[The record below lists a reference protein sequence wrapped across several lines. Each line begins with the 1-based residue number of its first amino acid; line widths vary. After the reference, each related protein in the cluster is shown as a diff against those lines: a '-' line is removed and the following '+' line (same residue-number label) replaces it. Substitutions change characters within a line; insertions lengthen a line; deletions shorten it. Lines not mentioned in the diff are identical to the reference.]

1 MSHAEQLRSKIESR
15 QAKVAVI
22 GLGYVGLPLLA
33 AFHESGFPVLGF
45 DIDPEKPVLL
55 KKGENYLP
63 HLGGDLCKQFVGS
76 KKFDATTDPK
86 RLSEADA
93 IIVCVPTP
101 LGQHGEPDLS
111 YVVNTGIM
119 IGANSNPSGGQLVVL
134 ESTSY
139 PGTTRDDMMPAIIKE
154 AAKKGVKLTLGDN
167 LFVAF
172 SPEREDPGRKSH
184 STTTIPKLVG
194 GIDKVSGEL
203 ATKLYTGPIKTVV
216 PVSTAEVAEAS
227 KVFEN
232 VFRCVNIA
240 LVNELKTI
248 MDAMGINVWEVI
260 EAAST
265 KPFGFMPF
273 YPGPGLGGHCIPID
287 PLYLSWKA
295 RQYGKPTR
303 FIELAAEI
311 NTSMPEYVVARLGEA
326 LSEHHGK
333 ALNGAKILILGLAY
347 KKDVDDVR
355 ESPSV
360 VLIELLQHRGA
371 KVAYHDPFI
380 PSGKPMREHN
390 ITNLKSVP
398 LTPQTVKQYDAVLI
412 STDHTDIDYAMV
424 VKNAKLV
431 VDSRN
436 ATAKVKGA
444 KKNVVKA

>member
-1 MSHAEQLRSKIESR
+1 MSHAEQLRSKIEGR

-33 AFHESGFPVLGF
+33 AFHEAGFPVLGF

-86 RLSEADA
+86 RLAEADA

-111 YVVNTGIM
+111 FVINTGIM
-119 IGANSNPSGGQLVVL
+119 IGANSNPNGGQLVVL

-139 PGTTRDDMMPAIIKE
+139 PGTTREDMLPAIIKE
-154 AAKKGVKLTLGDN
+154 AAKKNVKLALGEN

-194 GIDKVSGEL
+194 GLDKVSGEL

-273 YPGPGLGGHCIPID
+273 FPGPGLGGHCIPID
-287 PLYLSWKA
+287 PFYLTWKA
-295 RQYGKPTR
+295 KEFKVPAR
-303 FIELAAEI
+303 FIEIAGEV
-311 NTSMPEYVVARLGEA
+311 NNSMPHYVVHKVAAA
-326 LSEHHGK
+326 LNQQGK
-333 ALNGAKILILGLAY
+333 ATKGAKVLVLGLAY
-347 KKDVDDVR
+347 KPDIADTR
-355 ESPSV
+355 ESPTYE
-360 VLIELLQHRGA
+360 LIELLLDMGA
-371 KVAYHDPFI
+371 KVEYSDPFVKYT
-380 PSGKPMREHN
+380 KPVRKY
-390 ITNLKSVP
+390 NLDMHSVD
-398 LTPQTVKQYDAVLI
+398 LTQENLAKFDVVLI
-412 STDHTDIDYAMV
+412 STNHTAFDYGAV
-424 VKNAKLV
+424 AKGAKLV
-431 VDSRN
+431 VDTRN
-436 ATAKVKGA
+436 AM
-444 KKNVVKA
+444 KKFAGEMGERLVRA

>member
-1 MSHAEQLRSKIESR
+1 MATHAEQLKNKIEAR

-33 AFHESGFPVLGF
+33 AFHEAGFPVLGY

-55 KKGENYLP
+55 KKGQNYLP
-63 HLGGDLCKQFVGS
+63 HLGSDLCKQFVGS
-76 KKFDATTDPK
+76 KRFDATTDAK
-86 RLSEADA
+86 RLAEADA

-101 LGQHGEPDLS
+101 LGLHGEPDLS
-111 YVVNTGIM
+111 FVINTGIM
-119 IGANSNPSGGQLVVL
+119 IGENAKAGQLVVL

-139 PGTTRDDMMPAIIKE
+139 PGTTREDMLPAIVKE

-184 STTTIPKLVG
+184 TTTTIPKLVG
-194 GIDKVSGEL
+194 GLDKVSGDL
-203 ATKLYTGPIKTVV
+203 ATRMYSGPIKTVV

-287 PLYLSWKA
+287 PFYLTWKA
-295 RQYGKPTR
+295 KEFKVPAR
-303 FIELAAEI
+303 FIEIAGEV
-311 NTSMPEYVVARLGEA
+311 NNSMPHYVVHKVAA
-326 LSEHHGK
+326 
-333 ALNGAKILILGLAY
+333 ALNMVDKPAKGAKVLVLGLAY
-347 KKDVDDVR
+347 KPDIADTR
-355 ESPSV
+355 ESPTYE
-360 VLIELLQHRGA
+360 LIELLLDMGA
-371 KVAYHDPFI
+371 KVEYSDPFVT
-380 PSGKPMREHN
+380 STKPVRKYDLHMQ
-390 ITNLKSVP
+390 SVA
-398 LTPQTVKQYDAVLI
+398 LTPENLARFDCVLI
-412 STDHTDIDYAMV
+412 STNHTSFDYGAIA
-424 VKNAKLV
+424 KHAKLV
-431 VDSRN
+431 VDTRN
-436 ATAKVKGA
+436 SM
-444 KKNVVKA
+444 KAFAGSMGERLVRA

>member
-1 MSHAEQLRSKIESR
+1 MGTHAEQLRNKIESK
-15 QAKVAVI
+15 QALVAII

-33 AFHESGFPVLGF
+33 AFHEAGYPVLGF

-63 HLGGDLCKQFVGS
+63 HLGSDMCKPFVGS
-76 KKFDATTDPK
+76 KRFDATTDPK
-86 RLSEADA
+86 QLQKADA

-111 YVVNTGIM
+111 YVVNTGVM
-119 IGANSNPSGGQLVVL
+119 IGENSREGQLVVL

-139 PGTTRDDMMPAIIKE
+139 PGTTREDMLPAQIKA
-154 AAKKGVKLTLGDN
+154 AAKKGLNLKLGDN
-167 LFVAF
+167 LFFAF

-184 STTTIPKLVG
+184 TTTTIPKLVG
-194 GIDKVSGEL
+194 GLDKVSGEL

-216 PVSTAEVAEAS
+216 PVSSAEVAEAS

-287 PLYLSWKA
+287 PFYLTWKA
-295 RQYGKPTR
+295 KEFKVPAR
-303 FIELAAEI
+303 FIEIAGEV
-311 NTSMPEYVVARLGEA
+311 NNSMPHYVVHKVAA
-326 LSEHHGK
+326 
-333 ALNGAKILILGLAY
+333 ALNNHSKATKGAKVLVLGLAY
-347 KKDVDDVR
+347 KPDIADTR
-355 ESPSV
+355 ESPTYE
-360 VLIELLQHRGA
+360 LIELLLDMGA
-371 KVAYHDPFI
+371 KVDYSDPFVKYT
-380 PSGKPMREHN
+380 KPVRKY
-390 ITNLKSVP
+390 NLDMHSVD
-398 LTPQTVKQYDAVLI
+398 LTPDNLATYDCVLV
-412 STDHTDIDYAMV
+412 STNHSSFDYAV
-424 VKNAKLV
+424 IAKHSKLV
-431 VDSRN
+431 VDTRN
-436 ATAKVKGA
+436 AM
-444 KKNVVKA
+444 KKHAGEMGERLVRA